1 MVRGGSP
8 HPPRL
13 QPSEAAIEKEF
24 RVSDYDVAVIG
35 GGPGG
40 YVAALRAAQRGAKTC
55 LVEKHLLGG
64 CCLNVGCIPTK
75 AMLHASEVF
84 RHIGRASE
92 YGFEAGEAKVD
103 GAAFMARMEKVVK
116 PLRDGVGMLLK
127 ARKVDVL
134 RGRGRLSAAD
144 TVVVETDDGEETV
157 KASSVIVAT
166 GSRPARPGFIPWDSG
181 RVMTTDEATTA
192 DGLYDS
198 ILIVGGGVIG
208 CEFATV
214 YSELGFKTTVVEMLD
229 RLVSVID
236 PDAAKAIH
244 ASLKKRKADVR
255 TGAKIVEMG
264 ADEDG
269 VVAKLEGGDEIE
281 ADAALIA
288 VGRTPNV
295 EDMGLEGLG
304 VEFADGVI
312 RVDERCHTNVDGV
325 YAVGDCGER
334 LQYAHL
340 ASRMG
345 AVAADNATGHDTT
358 DDRAVVPVGVYTH
371 PEIATVGLSEEEARE
386 ERGDDGIR
394 VAQFPYQAS
403 GMARAYGDTEGGVKL
418 IADSEMGEILGA
430 VVIGQHA
437 TDVVQEVACAMRNE
451 LTVEELANTI
461 HPHPTFVEAVGE
473 AAEAWMGLPVHMKG

>member
-1 MVRGGSP
+1 MP
-8 HPPRL
+8 
-13 QPSEAAIEKEF
+13 
-24 RVSDYDVAVIG
+24 DYDVAVIG

-40 YVAALRAAQRGAKTC
+40 YVAALRAALREAKVC
-55 LVEKHLLGG
+55 LVEKGLLGG

-92 YGFEAGEAKVD
+92 YGFEAGEASVD

-134 RGRGRLSAAD
+134 RGTGRLKAAD

-157 KASSVIVAT
+157 SAASVIVAT

-192 DGLYDS
+192 ERLPES

-214 YSELGFKTTVVEMLD
+214 YSELGIRTTVVEMLD

-236 PDAAKAIH
+236 EDAAKAIH
-244 ASLKKRKADVR
+244 ASLKKRKTDVR

-269 VVAKLEGGDEIE
+269 VVARLEGGDELE

-288 VGRTPNV
+288 VGRVPNV
-295 EDMGLEGLG
+295 EDIGLEDLG
-304 VEFADGVI
+304 VEMDERTI
-312 RVDERCHTNVDGV
+312 KVDERCRTSVDGV
-325 YAVGDCGER
+325 YAIGDCAER
-334 LQYAHL
+334 RQYAHL

-345 AVAADNATGHDTT
+345 IVAADNATGHDTV
-358 DDRAVVPVGVYTH
+358 DKRAVVPVGVYTH
-371 PEIATVGLSEEEARE
+371 PEIATVGLSEAEARDQ
-386 ERGDDGIR
+386 RGDDAVR
-394 VAQFPYQAS
+394 VARFPYQAS

-418 IADSEMGEILGA
+418 IADAEMGEVLGA

-437 TDVVQEVACAMRNE
+437 TDVIQEIACAMRNE
-451 LTVEELANTI
+451 LTVEELAITI
-461 HPHPTFVEAVGE
+461 HPHPTFVEGVGE
-473 AAEAWMGLPVHMKG
+473 AAEAWIGLPVHTKG